1 MVPSSGELTARYR
14 RLHRQYADDFEVRRV
29 ARSYFGRMVRFPYRP
44 PASKTRFEWYA
55 DYGPLSQIEPLRR
68 QHQTLFA
75 VIDYKSDPVSVEFG
89 VGHGFTGASDTLV
102 LKMILSHDF

>member
-1 MVPSSGELTARYR
+1 
-14 RLHRQYADDFEVRRV
+14 
-29 ARSYFGRMVRFPYRP
+29 MVRFPYRP